1 MHLYY
6 RFALDF
12 DLTCVGEVGDFEA
25 ETPVFVESSLKY
37 HPCKIEVLT

>member
-12 DLTCVGEVGDFEA
+12 DLTCVGQAGDFDVD
-25 ETPVFVESSLKY
+25 TSGFVQSSLEY
-37 HPCKIEVLT
+37 DHCKITDLT